1 MSQDA
6 NVLEIVQQ
14 AIDNQT
20 AFGELLSPEEKQQL
34 LDHGVVR
41 SAVPGDV
48 LCQQHQMDTRVYI
61 LVMGEVEVRD
71 GDEHNGTVLARL
83 RNGELF
89 GEISAL
95 YKLPRVSTVVVSKPS
110 VFLEIPGDILE
121 KVITGRSELH
131 KAVIQRYKQRITDT
145 ALRGVPI
152 FRYIARDNL
161 NKLIE
166 KSSLIGVPAG
176 SAIVKEGEPGDAL
189 YIIVYGT
196 ARVTHQV
203 GDEELNIALLRAGD
217 YFGEWSILTGAPRA
231 ATVSAVTRVEAV
243 RVDCQ
248 LFLEF
253 IQENPEIRDRIDMV
267 AFNRHSQMT
276 DQGYVIESREA
287 VDSMLSKI
295 EEVMKTGN

>member
-1 MSQDA
+1 MSQDG
-6 NVLEIVQQ
+6 NVLDVVQQ
-14 AIDNQT
+14 AIDNQAT
-20 AFGELLSPEEKQQL
+20 FGELLNSEEKQQL

-71 GDEHNGTVLARL
+71 GDESSNTVLARL

-110 VFLEIPGDILE
+110 VLLEIPGDILE
-121 KVITGRSELH
+121 TVISGRPELH
-131 KAVIQRYKQRITDT
+131 KAVIQRYQQRITDT

-152 FRYIARDNL
+152 FRYIARENL

-176 SAIVKEGEPGDAL
+176 ADIVKEGEPGDAL
-189 YIIVYGT
+189 YIIIYGT
-196 ARVTHQV
+196 ARVTHKV
-203 GDEELNIALLRAGD
+203 SGEELNIALLRAGD

-231 ATVSAVTRVEAV
+231 ATVSAVTRVEAI

-248 LFLEF
+248 PFLEF
-253 IQENPEIRDRIDMV
+253 IQKNPEIRDRIDMV
-267 AFNRHSQMT
+267 AFNRHSHVT
-276 DQGYVIESREA
+276 DKGYVIESREA

-295 EEVMKTGN
+295 EEVMKSMD